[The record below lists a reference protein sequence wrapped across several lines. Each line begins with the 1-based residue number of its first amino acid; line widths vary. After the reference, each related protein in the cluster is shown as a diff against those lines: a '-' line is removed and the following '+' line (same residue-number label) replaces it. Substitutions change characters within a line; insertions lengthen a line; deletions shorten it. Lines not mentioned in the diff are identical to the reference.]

1 MKDLR
6 TSVEVRPASTWIERF
21 GLPLAVSAMEAQPI
35 ALVIGLLTLAVTRN
49 LANAP
54 IGAGG
59 IALVALGLLWWAMI
73 VERTSQRS
81 PGRRRAAGLHFLGWL
96 TAFTLVVGPRLP
108 SLIAGENIFAALLG
122 TVIVTWLW
130 RRSIPRAQA
139 GFEYGQL
146 TTSFRV
152 GFGVLLGILLI
163 AVVLPGQQALRDALA
178 SSLPIFFLSGLV
190 GLSLVRLGAIRTSR
204 RALDGSQQA
213 DPTRAW
219 LLALTLFGV
228 ALIAL
233 VLVLEAVFSFGSF
246 ELAVT
251 ALTPLWSALG
261 TLVGWLLYG
270 SIFLLS
276 PIFYLFSFLIGL
288 IMNRNAKTPA
298 QNTAQKLSHFHQ
310 QLSPQSIPPE
320 ALAIGRWMFL
330 ALALLVVLLVVGGSL
345 RRLRKRSAD
354 EGIEEVREG
363 LDARS
368 LLGERWQEWW
378 NHRRRRRNA
387 HLPLEPLDPTSARAR
402 YRELLQALATASDD
416 LARGSA
422 ETPAEYEA
430 RLLTHLGKGTPPV
443 QDLAHDDDAPHPAI
457 LDKLTRAY
465 AGERY
470 GGKRTDHRTHVYL
483 QTWVPRLMQR
493 LTGKAPAR
501 SNRSKGSR

>member
-1 MKDLR
+1 MKDPR

-21 GLPLAVSAMEAQPI
+21 GLPLAVSTTEAQPI

-59 IALVALGLLWWAMI
+59 IALTSLGLLWWAMI
-73 VERTSQRS
+73 VERTLQRS

-96 TAFTLVVGPRLP
+96 VAFAVVVGPRLP
-108 SLIAGENIFAALLG
+108 SLVAGENIFAALLG

-190 GLSLVRLGAIRTSR
+190 GLSLVRLGAIRNSR

-233 VLVLEAVFSFGSF
+233 VLVLEAVFSFDSF
-246 ELAVT
+246 ELAAT
-251 ALTPLWSALG
+251 ALTPLWNALG
-261 TLVGWLLYG
+261 TLVGWILYG
-270 SIFLLS
+270 IIFLLS
-276 PIFYLFSFLIGL
+276 PIFYLLSFLIGL
-288 IMNRNAKTPA
+288 ILNRNAKTPS
-298 QNTAQKLSHFHQ
+298 QSIGQKLSHFHQ
-310 QLSPQSIPPE
+310 QLSPQTIPPE

-330 ALALLVVLLVVGGSL
+330 ALVLLVVLLVVGGSL
-345 RRLRKRSAD
+345 RRWRMRSAD

-402 YRELLQALATASDD
+402 YRELLQALAAEKDD
-416 LARGSA
+416 LARMPA

-430 RLLTHLGKGTPPV
+430 RLLVHLQNSDPNAQELPSGERLPPG
-443 QDLAHDDDAPHPAI
+443 PAI
-457 LDKLTRAY
+457 LDELTRAY
-465 AGERY
+465 VSERY
-470 GGKRTDHRTHVYL
+470 GGKLTLQHHRARL
-483 QTWVPRLMQR
+483 QAWVPYLVAR
-493 LTGKAPAR
+493 LTGRASPRRPR
-501 SNRSKGSR
+501 S